1 MATRMTAARELGAL
15 IARLQ
20 KERQAHLDTIAQI
33 DSVFAEFGIE
43 PTAARGRRS
52 RRKVGRPRKAKRRVG
67 KKVAKRRKR
76 RTRRS
81 SNLSGPQ
88 SILNLVRRAGR
99 KGIRGAEIVKHWNAE
114 GRRGGAYT
122 PISKLVNAGKL
133 KRRALKGEK
142 GSKYI
147 IG

>member
-1 MATRMTAARELGAL
+1 MATRMTAARELVAL

-20 KERQAHLDTIAQI
+20 KERQAHLDTIAEI

-43 PTAARGRRS
+43 PTAARGHRS
-52 RRKVGRPRKAKRRVG
+52 RRKAGRPRKAKRRAG

-81 SNLSGPQ
+81 SNLGGPQ

-99 KGIRGAEIVKHWNAE
+99 KGVRGAEIVRHWNAE

-122 PISKLVNAGKL
+122 PISKLVKAGKL
-133 KRRALKGEK
+133 KRRVLKGEK
-142 GSKYI
+142 GSQYI
-147 IG
+147 IA